1 MKKLFALIL
10 LLSACFSLK
19 VNASHLMGGQITAS
33 RIDTFKYAIDLTLY
47 RDTDGIPIATIDVL
61 NYYEDSMGTWNYDTV
76 KNIYADAGAYFIN
89 GTEVYHYYD
98 TITFKH
104 YGKFMISWL
113 NCCRNLAI
121 LNMTSPASENLY
133 LNTVVTVDSLAPN
146 STPIFLNPPVTL
158 AQKNMYWNYNP
169 LPYDADGDSI
179 AWQLATPLSLGTLYP
194 VMGYTNPRSN
204 PLQAFTLDTITGQ
217 ISWMPDT
224 IGHFVASFLVSEFRN
239 GLKIGEIRRDMQI
252 IVVEDS
258 TNNNGLKFATGSW
271 NLNAQGYFEIPVLV
285 NTPNTLTVIAT
296 DNDNDYC
303 NLSGSGETFILKPNP
318 STLSVTPGNGVVNAT
333 YSWTP
338 SMANLRNNNYLTVFR
353 GDELHG
359 MNHYITDLTVG
370 FKVVSELNGTNELNQ
385 SIIKIYPNPATD
397 KLIVQYSQ
405 QYPTK
410 GQLQVLNSLGQV
422 MVQTDL
428 VNSVGMHN
436 TMIQTSAWPQGVYFV
451 QVQQGGQTK
460 TQRFVKQ

>member
-194 VMGYTNPRSN
+194 VMGYTIPRSN

>member
-1 MKKLFALIL
+1 
-10 LLSACFSLK
+10 
-19 VNASHLMGGQITAS
+19 MGGQITAS

-194 VMGYTNPRSN
+194 VMGYTIPRSN

>member
-1 MKKLFALIL
+1 
-10 LLSACFSLK
+10 
-19 VNASHLMGGQITAS
+19 MGGQITAS

-113 NCCRNLAI
+113 NCCRNFEI
-121 LNMTSPASENLY
+121 INMSSPGSENLY
-133 LNTVVTVDSLAPN
+133 LNTVVTVDSLVPN
-146 STPIFLNPPVTL
+146 STPIFLNAPVTL

-179 AWQLATPLSLGTLYP
+179 AWQLVTPLSAGALYP
-194 VMGYTNPRSN
+194 VVGYTIPRSN

-271 NLNAQGYFEIPVLV
+271 NINAQGYFEIPVMV

-303 NLSGSGETFILKPNP
+303 NLSGSGETFILTPNP

-338 SMANLRNNNYLTVFR
+338 SMANLRHNNYLTVFR

-359 MNHYITDLTVG
+359 MNHFFTDLTVG

-385 SIIKIYPNPATD
+385 SIINIYPNPATD

-422 MVQTDL
+422 MVQADL

-436 TMIQTSAWPQGVYFV
+436 AMIQTSAWPQGVYFV

>member
-10 LLSACFSLK
+10 LLSTCFSLK

-194 VMGYTNPRSN
+194 VMGYTIPRSN

>member
-1 MKKLFALIL
+1 
-10 LLSACFSLK
+10 
-19 VNASHLMGGQITAS
+19 MGGQITAS

-303 NLSGSGETFILKPNP
+303 NLSGSGETFILKPNT